1 MKTRNLKAL
10 VPAVVTAVALA
21 LAGSAVA
28 QSPTPAAKSPQMGK
42 MAADHHAS
50 AKAGTEASGMKAEC
64 EAMMARKQAMQDKV
78 KGMDATLD
86 KLVAEMNAAKE
97 SKAPDALEKPMAAVL
112 NELVT
117 QRKAMH
123 AMMAE
128 TQSSMMGHMG
138 RHMHMGGKG
147 GAMSPMA
154 DCPMMKMSEHEKQK

>member
-1 MKTRNLKAL
+1 MKTRDLEAV
-10 VPAVVTAVALA
+10 VPAVVTAVVLA

-28 QSPTPAAKSPQMGK
+28 QSPTPAAKSSHMGK
-42 MAADHHAS
+42 MATEHHAS

-64 EAMMARKQAMQDKV
+64 EAMMARRQAMQDKV
-78 KGMDATLD
+78 KAMDATLD

-138 RHMHMGGKG
+138 RHMHSGGMG
-147 GAMSPMA
+147 GAMSPMD
-154 DCPMMKMSEHEKQK
+154 DCPMMKTSENEKQK